1 MRGNFSVEKVYP
13 AASFSVI
20 WKGSGNR
27 REVGFRAPF
36 IFLADNRAGEFG
48 GNVLGMSRGFR
59 GIAAPAGESESQ
71 PASLQ
76 PGPGGAEN
84 RPIPP
89 CPICICGA
97 LGGPPPSARGTPS
110 DMRIPWLMNMA
121 DPSGPS
127 AFSAACRQ
135 SPLSVKTPVIEAT
148 LPHPAMA
155 ARSNAGDRR
164 YIDADASSNEVRR
177 RADPNYSKL
186 LYSCYLA

>member
-1 MRGNFSVEKVYP
+1 MRIRPRPVASPPGRACGVFAGP
-13 AASFSVI
+13 AIGLPVSD
-20 WKGSGNR
+20 GSIQTLRGGTEN
-27 REVGFRAPF
+27 
-36 IFLADNRAGEFG
+36 ADFDESG
-48 GNVLGMSRGFR
+48 
-59 GIAAPAGESESQ
+59 GESESQ

-76 PGPGGAEN
+76 PGPDDAEN

-89 CPICICGA
+89 CPIRIRGA
-97 LGGPPPSARGTPS
+97 PGGPPSSARGTPS
-110 DMRIPWLMNMA
+110 DMRIPWLMSIA

-135 SPLSVKTPVIEAT
+135 SPLPVKTPVIEAT

-155 ARSNAGDRR
+155 VRSNAGDRR